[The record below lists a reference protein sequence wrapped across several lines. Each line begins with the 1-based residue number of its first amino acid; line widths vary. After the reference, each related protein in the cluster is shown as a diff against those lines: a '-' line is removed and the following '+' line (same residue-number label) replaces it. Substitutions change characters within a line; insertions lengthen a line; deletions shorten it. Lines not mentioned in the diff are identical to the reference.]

1 MVVKDKIMKIFLLFF
16 LLLVMGC
23 TSAPLNKDKFEDY
36 VPWWST
42 NKADVTTNTIY
53 KAWSMLCLF

>member
-36 VPWWST
+36 VPWWATNNVST
-42 NKADVTTNTIY
+42 NVAYYAAN
-53 KAWSMLCLF
+53 WR